1 MVTDL
6 ARNWWVLMLRG
17 VLAILLG
24 VLALVNPAATM
35 AALILVFAAF
45 AVADGILSIIT
56 SLTAPADYRGWVWLL
71 VSGLAGVVIGVLTFF
86 WPGVTAVVLLYYV
99 MAWLVVTGIFQIMAG
114 IRLRK
119 EITGEFWLIL
129 GGALAVIMGVYL
141 MMNPAV
147 GLLAMLWVLGF
158 YAIVFG
164 ALLIAVSL
172 RLRRVATLV

>member
-6 ARNWWVLMLRG
+6 ARNWWVLLLRG

-24 VLALVNPAATM
+24 VLALVNPAATL
-35 AALILVFAAF
+35 AALVFVFAAF

-71 VSGLAGVVIGVLTFF
+71 VSGLAGVVIGILAFF

-99 MAWLVVTGIFQIMAG
+99 MAWLIVTGAFQVMAG

-147 GLLAMLWVLGF
+147 GLLAVLWLLGF

-164 ALLIAVSL
+164 GLLIAVSL
-172 RLRRVATLV
+172 RLRRIAAPA

>member
-24 VLALVNPAATM
+24 VLALVNPAATL
-35 AALILVFAAF
+35 AALILVFGAF
-45 AVADGILSIIT
+45 AVADGLLSIIT
-56 SLTAPADYRGWVWLL
+56 SLTAPAEYRGWVWLL
-71 VSGLAGVVIGVLTFF
+71 VSGLAGVLIGILTFF
-86 WPGVTAVVLLYYV
+86 WPGLTAVLLLYYV
-99 MAWLVVTGIFQIMAG
+99 MAWLIVTGIFQIMAG

-129 GGALAVIMGVYL
+129 GGGLAVMMGVYL
-141 MMNPAV
+141 IVNPAL

-172 RLRRVATLV
+172 RLRRIATPA